1 MYYICTLIIIKIMS
15 KQKDKTG
22 YTRRLLDIPHEAIVA
37 YTIEA
42 AKKRTS
48 AKKLMEQA
56 IISLKPLL

>member
-1 MYYICTLIIIKIMS
+1 MS